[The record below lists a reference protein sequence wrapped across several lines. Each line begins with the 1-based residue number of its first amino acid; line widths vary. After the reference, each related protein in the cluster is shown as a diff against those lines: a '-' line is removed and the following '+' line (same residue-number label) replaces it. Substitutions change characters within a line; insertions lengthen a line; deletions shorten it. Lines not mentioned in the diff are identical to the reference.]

1 MKRILVIVTLLVLL
15 GTCCFAVSIDGTY
28 PVKAKWSVSVFSG
41 TVEPLDGKPVELTL
55 KTQPDGTLTLIIPP
69 IAVSEEYPASEEMPV
84 EPLIL
89 SYDKKGNAV
98 LSYDIPPEHKE
109 AGIESVSGTIKKGA
123 LEFKIRMHVK
133 GFPFD
138 FTLKFSSI

>member
-1 MKRILVIVTLLVLL
+1 MKKVLVSVVMLLL
-15 GTCCFAVSIDGTY
+15 CMCAFAESVDGIY
-28 PVKAKWSVSVFSG
+28 PVTIKWSVSLFSG
-41 TVEPLDGKPVELTL
+41 TVKPLDGKPVELTL
-55 KTQPDGTLTLIIPP
+55 KTQSDGTLTLIIPP

-123 LEFKIRMHVK
+123 LEFKIKMHVK